1 MLVIAEKINGTRK
14 LVNKAVMERD
24 AAFIQNLARAQAEAG
39 ADYLDI
45 NAVPMPVAKSQP
57 VPVL

>member
-14 LVNKAVMERD
+14 LVNKAVLERD
-24 AAFIQNLARAQAEAG
+24 VNFIQNLARAQAEAG

-45 NAVPMPVAKSQP
+45 NAGTLP
-57 VPVL
+57 